1 MPSILPDF
9 LIDECL
15 SPRLAINARNH
26 GHQATHVTWMGKGR
40 RDDPFIGE
48 LAHANN
54 LTLVTKN
61 SIDFRGSSPR
71 GSKGGV
77 YAGIPLHAGLVC
89 INGPVGMDLRIQAEL
104 FDIALDEIASD
115 PDLTNMAL
123 EVTLENKSDLH
134 VTVDRYAI
142 PSDGQYALDTPA
154 LQKQVRRSAPDE

>member
-1 MPSILPDF
+1 MPPTLPHF
-9 LIDECL
+9 LVDECL
-15 SPRLAINARNH
+15 SPRLAINARNR

-40 RDDPFIGE
+40 RDDHVIGE
-48 LAHANN
+48 LAQAHN

-61 SIDFRGSSPR
+61 SIDFRGSSVR

-104 FDIALDEIASD
+104 FEIALDEIASD

-123 EVTLENKSDLH
+123 EITLENQRDLH
-134 VTVDRYAI
+134 VTVERYII

-154 LQKQVRRSAPDE
+154 LQKQVPRKDPDE